1 MNSKFVIIPAV
12 IIAVSIIAV
21 FAIDSVN
28 LDKIC
33 AEKGGIRNGDVCLI
47 EIIPVEETAYEILG
61 IDNRLYPSTPLKI
74 SIKINDD
81 SNCENSK
88 DSIDARIL
96 DASTGFSIWKASS
109 EIQCRAVESGGYYY
123 LISTENDPVVIDDV
137 GRYLF
142 RITIGSHYLEKTF
155 RVSENSSGVSL
166 DRTVYPVPFNSES
179 DVDLSQIK
187 PMKPNTKEFF
197 YYPNP
202 EDTANRDVFQKFVL
216 IRLPEHLGGAADNA
230 SAFRAYSALSVG
242 VHCQI
247 NYWPDQGRQR
257 MEDPCWGSVY
267 RPIDGL
273 MILGE
278 RPVVNT
284 SPIAIPY
291 LDLSIDKN
299 GSLYV
304 EPPEWTM
311 DKNGVIG
318 EGRNITLD
326 QVRQGSQV
334 LVDSYGVTNPHHPS
348 IPIDFAGHVLTQINP
363 SSNKVE
369 VLYHDFSPATWQ
381 DITFHISNES
391 AQDQQS
397 FRSLAKSDS
406 EFWQINDT
414 VIRIGGSGMDKN
426 SSQPEK
432 FRVYNIEFIL
442 DGFKFAIEGQN
453 LEFMKKSIVS
463 YYFPENNYDDLF
475 LVSSTVEK

>member
-1 MNSKFVIIPAV
+1 MNFKLIIIPVII
-12 IIAVSIIAV
+12 IASIMV
-21 FAIDSVN
+21 FFSVDSMN
-28 LDKIC
+28 MDKLC
-33 AEKGGIRNGDVCLI
+33 AEKGGVRNDDVCLI

-81 SNCENSK
+81 SICDNSK
-88 DSIDARIL
+88 DNVDARIL
-96 DASTGFSIWKASS
+96 DTATGYSIWEASS
-109 EIQCRAVESGGYYY
+109 DIQCIAIDSGGYYY

-155 RVSENSSGVSL
+155 RISEHSSGVSL

-179 DVDLSQIK
+179 NVDLSQIK
-187 PMKPNTKEFF
+187 SINPNTMEFF
-197 YYPNP
+197 YYPNS
-202 EDTANRDVFQKFVL
+202 EDTANRDVFQKFIL
-216 IRLPEHLGGAADNA
+216 IRLPEHLGGTADDV

-242 VHCQI
+242 VHCQMK
-247 NYWPDQGRQR
+247 YWPDQGRQR
-257 MEDPCWGSVY
+257 MEDPCWGSIY

-273 MILGE
+273 MIMGE

-284 SPIAIPY
+284 LPIAIPY
-291 LDLSIDKN
+291 LDLSLDEN

-304 EPPEWTM
+304 EPPVWTM

-318 EGRNITLD
+318 EGRNITLE
-326 QVRQGSQV
+326 QVRKGSQV
-334 LVDSYGVTNPHHPS
+334 LVDSYETSNPNHPS
-348 IPIDFAGHVLTQINP
+348 IPIDFAGQILTQINP

-369 VLYHDFSPATWQ
+369 VLYHDFSSSNWHG
-381 DITFHISNES
+381 ITLYISNES
-391 AQDQQS
+391 AQDQKY
-397 FRSLAKSDS
+397 FRNFAQPNS

-414 VIRIGGSGMDKN
+414 LIIISGSAMDKN

-453 LEFMKKSIVS
+453 LEFMKKSIIS
-463 YYFPENNYDDLF
+463 YYFPESEYDDLI
-475 LVSSTVEK
+475 LVSSTVKK